1 MQIYFNLSVTLQKY
15 AINLVLAL
23 AIWIS
28 YHCILCPFG
37 IFSLL
42 WIFLFYFGSVW
53 VFIFIFFSITL
64 VSGTKKYSGLI
75 HLLHSFGSSLLLVNA
90 HSWPTPLKD
99 CDGKDACLRVSI
111 I

>member
-1 MQIYFNLSVTLQKY
+1 MQIYFNLWVTLQKY
-15 AINLVLAL
+15 VINLVLAL

-28 YHCILCPFG
+28 YHCVLRPFG

-42 WIFLFYFGSVW
+42 WVFLFYFGSVR
-53 VFIFIFFSITL
+53 VLILIFFSVTL

-75 HLLHSFGSSLLLVNA
+75 HFLPSFGSALLPVNA
-90 HSWPTPLKD
+90 HSWPVPLKE
-99 CDGKDACLRVSI
+99 CDGKDACMRVSI